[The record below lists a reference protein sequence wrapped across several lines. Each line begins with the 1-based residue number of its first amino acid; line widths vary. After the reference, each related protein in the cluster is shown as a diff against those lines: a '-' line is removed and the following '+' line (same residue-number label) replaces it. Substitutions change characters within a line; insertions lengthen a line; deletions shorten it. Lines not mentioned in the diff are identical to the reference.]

1 MLDITSCEQLWGD
14 YEGSE
19 LKFAIDYNGKKYM
32 VKKPDPARKSD
43 LDLSYIN
50 NQYSE
55 DLGCKIFASIDI
67 PVQKTFLA
75 KFNDNGKLKIVVA
88 CQDFREPEELLFE
101 ADKLA
106 KSFVNSQDMNKA
118 RLEDIQK
125 ILNEVQTKL
134 SNDENAENRFWD
146 TFVVDAFIGNKD
158 RHMGNW
164 GFLSKDS
171 RHLKLAPVYD
181 CGSSLSS
188 LMSDE
193 QMEKALKDDTFKTH
207 EYNIAS
213 CMSKDGKRIF
223 YHEMF
228 NNPPKA
234 LQDAILRI
242 VPKINLNKINAIINQ
257 EEGMSEIRKN
267 YIRKSI
273 ELRYERILE
282 PAFTRLKLEQYKTR
296 CSSVEAIS
304 ELIKEEVA
312 NNQDLKYI
320 EKLLMKSLSGTHS
333 EKRKQYIAA
342 INLAGISDVK
352 RHNKLILSHEKV
364 TSENSIQR

>member
-1 MLDITSCEQLWGD
+1 MLDITNCEQLWGD

-19 LKFAIDYNGKKYM
+19 LKFAIEYNGKKYM
-32 VKKPDPARKSD
+32 VKKPDPARQSD

-55 DLGCKIFASIDI
+55 DIGCKIFASIGI

-75 KFNDNGKLKIVVA
+75 KFNDNGKLKTVVA
-88 CQDFREPEELLFE
+88 CQDFREPGELLFE

-125 ILNEVQTKL
+125 ILDEVQNKL

-146 TFVVDAFIGNKD
+146 TFIVDALIGNKD

-171 RHLKLAPVYD
+171 RYLKLAPVYD

-193 QMEKALKDDTFKTH
+193 QMEKSLKDDTFKTH

-213 CMSKDGKRIF
+213 CMTKDNKRIF
-223 YHEMF
+223 YHEIF
-228 NNPPKA
+228 NSPNKA
-234 LQDAILRI
+234 LENAILRI
-242 VPKINLNKINAIINQ
+242 VPRIKLTKINEIIDH
-257 EEGMSEIRKN
+257 EEGLSEVRKC
-267 YIRKSI
+267 YIQKSI

-282 PAFTRLKLEQYKTR
+282 PALTRLKLEQYKKRST
-296 CSSVEAIS
+296 SVKAIS
-304 ELIKEEVA
+304 ELIKEEISS
-312 NNQDLKYI
+312 NYDLKFI
-320 EKLLMKSLSGTHS
+320 EKLLMRSLSGTHS
-333 EKRKQYIAA
+333 EKRKQYITAL
-342 INLAGISDVK
+342 NLAGISDTK
-352 RHNKLILSHEKV
+352 RHNKLILSQENIN
-364 TSENSIQR
+364 SENSIQR